1 MYLVSTTRY
10 DLDMFSLGYEIWKAN
25 ERVDRL
31 VNVIEKTLLHV
42 RKDKV
47 LYRATS
53 AAGIVGQIISMQAV
67 FGSLV
72 RLRTRELYKC
82 RHCIEGKL
90 EVICCFY
97 SSSY

>member
-1 MYLVSTTRY
+1 MIWIGVVW
-10 DLDMFSLGYEIWKAN
+10 DMKSGKLRISN

-31 VNVIEKTLLHV
+31 VNVIEKKLLHF

-47 LYRATS
+47 LYRATFV
-53 AAGIVGQIISMQAV
+53 AGIVVQIISKQAV

-82 RHCIEGKL
+82 IVLRALGSR
-90 EVICCFY
+90 ICFLQFFQ
-97 SSSY
+97 

>member
-1 MYLVSTTRY
+1 MKSGKFRI
-10 DLDMFSLGYEIWKAN
+10 SN

-47 LYRATS
+47 LYRAKFV
-53 AAGIVGQIISMQAV
+53 AGIVGQIISMQAV

-72 RLRTRELYKC
+72 RLRTRVVYM
-82 RHCIEGKL
+82 HCIEGKL
-90 EVICCFY
+90 EITRGFD

>member
-1 MYLVSTTRY
+1 MKSGKLS
-10 DLDMFSLGYEIWKAN
+10 IAN

-97 SSSY
+97 SSSYCGA